1 MAVKAK
7 RAGQGIRRQRKA
19 RKAPGTSNLLR
30 LLRRRVGNLDLAPV
44 AHGKQMVIVLGP
56 QDLASRTFE
65 PLGSA
70 EAAADRLRTT
80 LSEIEAAMDV
90 IEQSEAAA
98 KSARAKEPLTA
109 TEWAALKAGGFD
121 DHPLQPG
128 EADPLLEGAARFAK
142 LLSASLTVHE
152 AAERLGHV
160 NESRVRQRLT
170 TSPPMLFA
178 IKVGREWRLPSF
190 QFEAQGTVHGIEEVI
205 AALPSDLD
213 VVSVD
218 SWFSIPNPDLVREV
232 DERLLSPLEW
242 LRTGG
247 SPARAAELAKDL

>member
-1 MAVKAK
+1 MAIKAK
-7 RAGQGIRRQRKA
+7 RVGHGIRRHRKA
-19 RKAPGTSNLLR
+19 KEASRPTKLLR

-56 QDLASRTFE
+56 QDVASRTFE

-70 EAAADRLRTT
+70 EATADRLRTS
-80 LSEIEAAMDV
+80 LSEIEAAMDL

-98 KSARAKEPLTA
+98 RSARAREPLTA
-109 TEWAALKAGGFD
+109 TESAALKTGGFD
-121 DHPLQPG
+121 DRPLEPG

-142 LLSASLTVHE
+142 LLSESLTVHE

-170 TSPPMLFA
+170 TTPPTLYA

-190 QFEAQGTVHGIEEVI
+190 QFESQGTVHGIEEII

-218 SWFSIPNPDLVREV
+218 SWFSIPNPDLVRED
-232 DERLLSPLEW
+232 DERPLTPLEW

-247 SPARAAELAKDL
+247 SPARAAELARDL